1 MSNHDLTANNE
12 SLLSI
17 SRFPSTLQ
25 TLASS
30 ERGSSPSTTS
40 SVPTTLGGVSAN
52 SAAKETV
59 LGAGEFDQ
67 MVEILTALKKSSV
80 PSSQDSN
87 LPLPTTLA
95 DMPPLQLRNR
105 DLADWTD
112 EIKNGFNELTS
123 SDPAMS
129 QFVQGVSILV
139 LTGAVVWMLHT
150 WGPVGMVKCKKV
162 LQHCRTQLRR
172 RGVVAAEEDEYELLP
187 AIQAAEGP
195 GESITSGAT
204 EAGAPSSLE
213 SDPGREEEGP
223 DDIVGQSV
231 DGQPQRTIE
240 SVVQLNSL
248 AV

>member
-1 MSNHDLTANNE
+1 MSDFDLTANNE

-17 SRFPSTLQ
+17 SSTPSTLQ

-40 SVPTTLGGVSAN
+40 SFPTTLGGVSAN

-112 EIKNGFNELTS
+112 EIKDGFNELTS
-123 SDPAMS
+123 SDPTTS
-129 QFVQGVSILV
+129 QFAQGAGLLV
-139 LTGAVVWMLHT
+139 LTGAVVWMLHK
-150 WGPVGMVKCKKV
+150 WGPVGMDKGKKV
-162 LQHCRTQLRR
+162 LQHCRAHLRR
-172 RGVVAAEEDEYELLP
+172 RGVHVPHEDQYELLP
-187 AIQAAEGP
+187 TSQAAEEP
-195 GESITSGAT
+195 GESITS
-204 EAGAPSSLE
+204 EAARAPPSLE
-213 SDPGREEEGP
+213 SDASEEQEGP
-223 DDIVGQSV
+223 DDILGQSV
-231 DGQPQRTIE
+231 DVQPQRTIE

>member
-112 EIKNGFNELTS
+112 EITDGFRELTA
-123 SDPAMS
+123 SDPATS
-129 QFVQGVSILV
+129 QFVQGAGLLV
-139 LTGAVVWMLHT
+139 LTGAVVWMLHK
-150 WGPVGMVKCKKV
+150 WGPVGMDKGKKV
-162 LQHCRTQLRR
+162 LQHCRAHLRR
-172 RGVVAAEEDEYELLP
+172 RGVHVPHEDQYELLP
-187 AIQAAEGP
+187 TSQAAEEP
-195 GESITSGAT
+195 GESITS
-204 EAGAPSSLE
+204 EAARAPPSLE
-213 SDPGREEEGP
+213 SDASEEQEGP
-223 DDIVGQSV
+223 DDILGQSV
-231 DGQPQRTIE
+231 DVQPQRTIE